1 MKFIELTIIAEINQ
15 KALVNMDLV
24 QVVLDCIDHS
34 ILSYSKNDGTLSVK
48 ETPQEILMLIDGNEK
63 QGSGWIENTGV
74 QPCADDRMVFVMF
87 ADDSVLK
94 GTADNWEWKKGGEY
108 SVSKYKFESGV
119 K

>member
-1 MKFIELTIIAEINQ
+1 MRFIELTIIAEINQ

-24 QVVLDCIDHS
+24 HVVLDCGDHS

-48 ETPQEILMLIDGNEK
+48 ETPKQIADLINGNQKSE
-63 QGSGWIENTGV
+63 WIENTGV

-87 ADDSVLK
+87 ADGSVLK
-94 GTADNWEWKKGGEY
+94 GTADHWEWEKGGEY
-108 SVSKYKFESGV
+108 SVSKYKFDQELN